1 MPPNNYLFQGKSL
14 FWQKAD
20 QYPKS
25 VKAIEVECQLSK
37 AWNNFKGCVAAF
49 CRTGSLLCC

>member
-37 AWNNFKGCVAAF
+37 AWNNFKGCVAVL